1 MPSEELK
8 TVVEMLRARPLL
20 ADASFD
26 EMRAGM
32 AEMTGVIPLPEGL
45 ATESVLAGGVRAEW
59 ISGSGAEE
67 FRVLLYLH
75 GGGYC
80 IGSVDTHRAMIAA
93 ISEASSM
100 RALAVDYRLAPEYP
114 HPAAVDDAVAAYRWL
129 LANSVAAERIAI
141 AGDSAGGGLT
151 AATLVAL
158 REAGDPLPAAA
169 VLISPWTDLA
179 ATGASISERAGA
191 DPMIDM
197 RVLARMA
204 EAYAGEAGTRDPS
217 VSPLYADL
225 SGLPSMLIQVGTA
238 EVLYDDSTRLAE
250 LARAAGVEVS
260 FEPWEDMIHVFQA
273 FGGLLPEAG
282 EAIGRIGEFLKD
294 KVR

>member
-1 MPSEELK
+1 MASEELGA
-8 TVVEMLRARPLL
+8 VIEMLRAQPVLV
-20 ADASFD
+20 DASFD
-26 EMRAGM
+26 EMRVGM
-32 AEMTGVIPLPEGL
+32 AEMTGMLPVPAGVV
-45 ATESVLAGGVRAEW
+45 TESVLAGGVKAEW
-59 ISGSGAEE
+59 ISAPGAEE

-80 IGSVDTHRAMIAA
+80 IGSIDTHRAMVAA

-100 RALAVDYRLAPEYP
+100 RALVLDYRLAPEHP

-129 LANSVAAERIAI
+129 LANSVSAERIAI

-179 ATGASISERAGA
+179 ATGASISERVDI
-191 DPMIDM
+191 DPMIDTA
-197 RVLARMA
+197 VLARMA
-204 EAYAGEAGTRDPS
+204 DAYAGEAGTRDPS
-217 VSPLYADL
+217 VSPLYADPG
-225 SGLPSMLIQVGTA
+225 GLPPMLIQVGTA
-238 EVLYDDSTRLAE
+238 EVLYDDSTRFAE
-250 LARAAGVEVS
+250 LARAAGVDVS
-260 FEPWEDMIHVFQA
+260 FEAWEDMVHVFQA

-282 EAIGRIGEFLKD
+282 EAIGKIGDFLRQR
-294 KVR
+294 VS

>member
-8 TVVEMLRARPLL
+8 VVIEMLEARPVL
-20 ADASFD
+20 ADASF
-26 EMRAGM
+26 EQLRAGM
-32 AEMTGVIPLPEGL
+32 AEMAVLASLPEGVT
-45 ATESVLAGGVRAEW
+45 TETVLAGGVKAEW
-59 ISGSGAEE
+59 VSAAGADE

-80 IGSVDTHRAMIAA
+80 IGSIDTHRAMVASL
-93 ISEASSM
+93 SEASGM
-100 RALAVDYRLAPEYP
+100 KALALDYRLAPEHP

-129 LANSVAAERIAI
+129 LANSVAPERIAI
-141 AGDSAGGGLT
+141 AGDSAGGGLS

-179 ATGASISERAGA
+179 ATGGSITERADI

-197 RVLARMA
+197 AVLNRMA
-204 EAYAGEAGTRDPS
+204 VAYAGQTSTKDPS
-217 VSPLYADL
+217 VSPLYAGL
-225 SGLPSMLIQVGTA
+225 AGLPPLLIQVGTA
-238 EVLYDDSTRLAE
+238 EVLYDDSVRLAE

-260 FEPWEDMIHVFQA
+260 FEAWEDMIHVFQA
-273 FGGLLPEAG
+273 FGALLPEAG
-282 EAIGRIGEFLKD
+282 EAIGKIGDFLRD